1 MNTIVLAVA
10 GLFVLAGLAL
20 IVLAFLVG
28 KTKPGGQTAPTVSE
42 TAGDTV
48 PFIDEPL
55 QTDLAAELGDAAGPA
70 EAQGPATTTPAEATV
85 GPAAPAVAEPSPFPE
100 APPPPEPPAETTSPV
115 AERLYAE
122 DAPAEQA
129 AAGAEAPAARPAA
142 RPAAELRIQ
151 RVGYNFRVQLGFKFL
166 KNGLYEDA
174 VTEFQKALTLTD
186 DKEAKLKLY
195 VEIGNTFRAKKMYAP
210 ASAAYLQATAYTD
223 NRSLL
228 DHLERTIADMAHLE
242 KIVKASPEPEPEKE
256 E

>member
-1 MNTIVLAVA
+1 MNAIVLVVA
-10 GLFVLAGLAL
+10 GLFVLAGLVL

-28 KTKPGGQTAPTVSE
+28 KTKPAGQTAPT
-42 TAGDTV
+42 TAEAAGETV

-55 QTDLAAELGDAAGPA
+55 QTDMAAELGDTTGTA
-70 EAQGPATTTPAEATV
+70 EAPEPATTAPAEATGGWV
-85 GPAAPAVAEPSPFPE
+85 APAAVEPAPSLE
-100 APPPPEPPAETTSPV
+100 APPPSAPPAETTYPG
-115 AERLYAE
+115 AEA
-122 DAPAEQA
+122 ASGATPPGEQA
-129 AAGAEAPAARPAA
+129 AAGAEAPASRPAT
-142 RPAAELRIQ
+142 ELRIQ

-174 VTEFQKALTLTD
+174 VGEFQKALALTD

-195 VEIGNTFRAKKMYAP
+195 VEIGNTFRAEKMYAP

-223 NRSLL
+223 NRQLL

-242 KIVKASPEPEPEKE
+242 EIVKASPEPKPEKE